1 MNKIIV
7 VLAVAILSSCTTVEL
22 KKTEE
27 VVHTAP
33 FAVQIL
39 SSYIGEDEKAID
51 ALVGPVASLRNLH
64 AKVKSMDSQSSF
76 YDFYLTNPN
85 DIILAVTDWQKVI
98 NVVTEYAQRTGK
110 PIPEELKSWRKDVE
124 KAWLE
129 LAKAIKTKSRNERL
143 EKYANLMLRML
154 AARAGTLV

>member
-1 MNKIIV
+1 MNRIIV

-22 KKTEE
+22 NKTQE

-39 SSYIGEDEKAID
+39 SNYIGEDDKAID

-64 AKVKSMDSQSSF
+64 AKVKAMDSQSSF
-76 YDFYLTNPN
+76 YDFYLTNPH
-85 DIILAVTDWQKVI
+85 DIVLAVTDWQKVI

-110 PIPEELKSWRKDVE
+110 PIPQELKSWRKDVE